1 MNMNLIKMS
10 LSGLMALTLSIG
22 AQGATGFSLSGSL
35 QGMPDSVKVVL
46 FNIEDPNGDVKK
58 VAETMASGGS
68 FNLAGDVKSPAMCK
82 LAFQRFSPKRGEYL
96 TVFSTRVMADN
107 APMTF
112 STPLSFDSLA
122 NVRPIETVVNI
133 KGSKAAD
140 EFAEYIAQVSP
151 AERRESDASY
161 LSAQKY
167 FDSNGNEDTVAKY
180 DVFKNQALAD
190 LLAEQRR
197 FIAAHPDYNISA
209 YLTQKEL
216 EKQFVYTADEINAM
230 ADLVKACPDTARTS
244 TVERR
249 RTFAQRYALES
260 PCADFE
266 VTHVDG
272 KVAPFSSLRT
282 PGKYT
287 FIDFW
292 ASWCGPCRA
301 AIPHVR
307 ELYKKY
313 ADKLDIYSIS
323 VDETEGPWRKAMEK
337 EQMEWPQLHLSEE
350 QMGPAANAFF
360 LNTIPRLILLD
371 DQGRVVCSTNLPREL
386 SAALTRHLGE

>member
-1 MNMNLIKMS
+1 MS

-167 FDSNGNEDTVAKY
+167 FDSNGNEDTVC
-180 DVFKNQALAD
+180 
-190 LLAEQRR
+190 LL
-197 FIAAHPDYNISA
+197 
-209 YLTQKEL
+209 
-216 EKQFVYTADEINAM
+216 YTSDAADE
-230 ADLVKACPDTARTS
+230 L
-244 TVERR
+244 
-249 RTFAQRYALES
+249 
-260 PCADFE
+260 
-266 VTHVDG
+266 
-272 KVAPFSSLRT
+272 
-282 PGKYT
+282 
-287 FIDFW
+287 
-292 ASWCGPCRA
+292 
-301 AIPHVR
+301 
-307 ELYKKY
+307 
-313 ADKLDIYSIS
+313 
-323 VDETEGPWRKAMEK
+323 
-337 EQMEWPQLHLSEE
+337 
-350 QMGPAANAFF
+350 
-360 LNTIPRLILLD
+360 
-371 DQGRVVCSTNLPREL
+371 
-386 SAALTRHLGE
+386 

>member
-46 FNIEDPNGDVKK
+46 FNVEDPNGDVKK

-112 STPLSFDSLA
+112 SSPVSFDSLA
-122 NVRPIETVVNI
+122 NVRPVETVVNI

-140 EFAEYIAQVSP
+140 EFAEYIAQISP

-180 DVFKNQALAD
+180 DVFKNKALAD

-307 ELYKKY
+307 
-313 ADKLDIYSIS
+313 
-323 VDETEGPWRKAMEK
+323 
-337 EQMEWPQLHLSEE
+337 
-350 QMGPAANAFF
+350 
-360 LNTIPRLILLD
+360 
-371 DQGRVVCSTNLPREL
+371 
-386 SAALTRHLGE
+386 